1 MRLYPE
7 ASLGVVM
14 MGNTTRYD
22 HEAILDAIFEIAWV

>member
-7 ASLGVVM
+7 ESLGVVM

-22 HEAILDAIFEIAWV
+22 HESILDTIVRVAWA